1 MKSIY
6 KESVG
11 SMPLQLLEIGF
22 HVEIHAIEWHDFQR
36 ETHIYGVVVACIEF
50 SQEGKKIKGGSHD
63 LCCVEY
69 IYGRRETE
77 RSLNKE

>member
-1 MKSIY
+1 MTRFSINFQ
-6 KESVG
+6 KQKIKKNPFGLVGEGASSSVK
-11 SMPLQLLEIGF
+11 
-22 HVEIHAIEWHDFQR
+22 
-36 ETHIYGVVVACIEF
+36 
-50 SQEGKKIKGGSHD
+50 EGKKIKGGSHD